1 MRSLR
6 ESHRCS
12 NRVSVHK
19 KKLTL
24 KHFKVSGSLIFN
36 TSVNKLINVNPE
48 VRIDQGFQFSHDYSH
63 QLGINTRGAL
73 LFKMTCES
81 GKHAWCFYCLNMT
94 FERCKHELEMS
105 SSFCHSRNLLSQV
118 IILHLPLLDTSPR
131 NNSMLEKLVNCK
143 LNCSKSRQTWTR
155 NSFLS

>member
-19 KKLTL
+19 ILTL
-24 KHFKVSGSLIFN
+24 KHSKVSGSLIFN
-36 TSVNKLINVNPE
+36 NSVKKLINVNPE

-81 GKHAWCFYCLNMT
+81 GN
-94 FERCKHELEMS
+94 
-105 SSFCHSRNLLSQV
+105 
-118 IILHLPLLDTSPR
+118 
-131 NNSMLEKLVNCK
+131 
-143 LNCSKSRQTWTR
+143 TR
-155 NSFLS
+155 GVFIV